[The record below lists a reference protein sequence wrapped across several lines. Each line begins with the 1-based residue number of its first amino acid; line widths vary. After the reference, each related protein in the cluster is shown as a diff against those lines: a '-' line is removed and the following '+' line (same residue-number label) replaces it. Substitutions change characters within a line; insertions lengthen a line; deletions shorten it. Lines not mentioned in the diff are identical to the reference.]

1 MEKHPYKNKEWLE
14 KAIED
19 YGTVN
24 KISRELKQPK
34 TSLYRYIR
42 YFGLQDK
49 IKHPAQN
56 HLYSFNDSFFEK
68 IDTEE
73 KAYWLGMLV
82 ADGNISDFGRKSYT
96 IRLLLKESDIYHV
109 QKFADALELKKQVR
123 IDKEGRGSI
132 AIHSKKMFFDLM
144 NHGVT
149 PNKTG
154 YEIFPD
160 LDDPLMPHFIR
171 GFFDGDGTIYE
182 RNQNGSRKRSMC
194 AIGFVCMNKKFM
206 DDLLLHLEKT
216 CNVSI
221 KNHYKESKNVYE
233 CKTEAINSCVRIINY
248 IYENATIYLNRK
260 YEKARNFLNK
270 LPDSGRIPRKQ

>member
-1 MEKHPYKNKEWLE
+1 MEKYPYKNKEWLE
-14 KAIED
+14 KAIEK

-34 TSLYRYIR
+34 TSLYRYIKH
-42 YFGLQDK
+42 FNLQDK

-56 HLYSFNDSFFEK
+56 HLYHFNDSFFEK

-73 KAYWLGMLV
+73 KAYWLGMLM

-109 QKFADALELKKQVR
+109 QNFADAIDLKKTIR

-132 AIHSKKMFFDLM
+132 AIHSKKMFFDLIA
-144 NHGVT
+144 HGIY

-154 YEIFPD
+154 HEVFPS
-160 LDDPLMPHFIR
+160 LDETLMPHFIR
-171 GFFDGDGTIYE
+171 GFFDGDGTIYA
-182 RNQNGSRKRSMC
+182 RNQHDKRKRSMC
-194 AIGFVCMNKKFM
+194 AIGFICMNKDFM
-206 DDLLLHLEKT
+206 DSLLFHLENT

-221 KNHYKESKNVYE
+221 NSHYKKGKNVYE
-233 CKTEAINSCVRIINY
+233 CKTEAINSCVRIIDY
-248 IYENATIYLNRK
+248 IYKDATIYLERK
-260 YEKARNFLNK
+260 YKIAKNFLDK
-270 LPDSGRIPRKQ
+270 LPSSGRKPRKQ